1 MLCVTPSCVTDRKIK
16 VYLPKIIFIFSI
28 SISYIEKK
36 KLQNRLKKITLFLS
50 YFFLTLLKKLMKL
63 FSVFSD

>member
-28 SISYIEKK
+28 SISYIGKK
-36 KLQNRLKKITLFLS
+36 VTKSIKKNYTFPFIFFSHIVKKINEI
-50 YFFLTLLKKLMKL
+50 
-63 FSVFSD
+63 VFSFQ